1 LDEHSAE
8 IKELREKIKKA
19 KLPPEALTAAEKEL
33 DRLAKIPPAS
43 AEYTVARTYL
53 DWLAELP
60 WSESTE
66 DNLNISNA
74 QKILDEDHFDLEK
87 VKKRIS

>member
-1 LDEHSAE
+1 M
-8 IKELREKIKKA
+8 
-19 KLPPEALTAAEKEL
+19 PPEALAAAEKEL

-60 WSESTE
+60 WSETTD
-66 DNLNISNA
+66 DNLDIDNA
-74 QKILDEDHFDLEK
+74 Q
-87 VKKRIS
+87 